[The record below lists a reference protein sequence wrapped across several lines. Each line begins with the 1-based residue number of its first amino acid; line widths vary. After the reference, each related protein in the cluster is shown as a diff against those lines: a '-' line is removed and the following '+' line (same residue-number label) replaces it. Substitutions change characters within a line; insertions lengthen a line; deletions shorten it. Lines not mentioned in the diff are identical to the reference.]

1 MGGRDAVESLNQVGI
16 SLVAVEEEEFAV
28 AAVGTTE
35 TKVGV
40 GSAGDC
46 DGAVAVGV

>member
-1 MGGRDAVESLNQVGI
+1 MGGREAVESLNQVGI
-16 SLVAVEEEEFAV
+16 SIGAVEEDVSAV
-28 AAVGTTE
+28 TAVGTTE
-35 TKVGV
+35 TTVGV